1 MNQIRTL
8 QNLKFNNDSNL
19 LKSKSNFSTISISNT
34 TKYSSKVHLSEIFEY
49 MDSVYALSDLAELLE
64 KETGG
69 KFTQLTFREIIDK
82 TYPELTT
89 NDKIF
94 LIKHIPLSKV
104 GITPYSPLIFLL
116 YLFRYIQS
124 IIKEEIFSP
133 SLIFYSLAD
142 KLQFSLNMTTIDYF
156 HSIGLEPDMEISMN
170 DFYLNYGKKFGED
183 ELKNIILF
191 KSVDY
196 DNDGKI
202 KIEDLILVID
212 SYRNDNLN
220 EQYFSGDINIQN
232 NAYLLKLFLEENF
245 ISIDLIYENAEYN
258 YMKFIELRSYL
269 VNEIYNYKRYSGKE
283 DTKVNEILID
293 NVLCTIKRNEK
304 IFKNDFQNYL
314 GEFVINSDK
323 NINGINVINLNEKQ
337 KYWINKFIDMIVAGN
352 STPKMIFNI
361 TAKDPDKKVA
371 NIIELMKQVLRFFPS
386 GKLSTEEMQNII
398 TSLDIN
404 NTGLIE
410 INQYEIIINTIQNL
424 KKEIN
429 LKENER
435 IGKKGLNEKIINIWS
450 KGIKSNYYNLLPAKG
465 NYEILNKI
473 NQDIK
478 NNIIFDDIEKEN
490 DINSNNING
499 RIKKK
504 IKKNNF
510 IEQKIGGDMGAIYEE
525 VDEKT
530 GKKEKYYTNDP
541 NLAVD
546 KTEVLNEYSEEE
558 LLKIA
563 LDNLN
568 FENINFSKEDLLTY
582 LLNNKIK
589 KEMAEEVVKYLDKI
603 FKVSFKIF
611 IFKNI

>member
-8 QNLKFNNDSNL
+8 QNLKFNNNSSL

-283 DTKVNEILID
+283 DTKVNE
-293 NVLCTIKRNEK
+293 
-304 IFKNDFQNYL
+304 
-314 GEFVINSDK
+314 
-323 NINGINVINLNEKQ
+323 
-337 KYWINKFIDMIVAGN
+337 
-352 STPKMIFNI
+352 
-361 TAKDPDKKVA
+361 
-371 NIIELMKQVLRFFPS
+371 
-386 GKLSTEEMQNII
+386 
-398 TSLDIN
+398 
-404 NTGLIE
+404 
-410 INQYEIIINTIQNL
+410 
-424 KKEIN
+424 
-429 LKENER
+429 
-435 IGKKGLNEKIINIWS
+435 
-450 KGIKSNYYNLLPAKG
+450 
-465 NYEILNKI
+465 
-473 NQDIK
+473 
-478 NNIIFDDIEKEN
+478 
-490 DINSNNING
+490 
-499 RIKKK
+499 
-504 IKKNNF
+504 
-510 IEQKIGGDMGAIYEE
+510 
-525 VDEKT
+525 
-530 GKKEKYYTNDP
+530 
-541 NLAVD
+541 
-546 KTEVLNEYSEEE
+546 
-558 LLKIA
+558 
-563 LDNLN
+563 
-568 FENINFSKEDLLTY
+568 
-582 LLNNKIK
+582 
-589 KEMAEEVVKYLDKI
+589 
-603 FKVSFKIF
+603 
-611 IFKNI
+611 